1 MLYVFNSFIKDLIQK
16 RKLWAE
22 HGKNWVQWI
31 WVTALKPFHGAVRCS
46 FELFF
51 LLIFD
56 LQHKTPQKNKKTPTN
71 KQTNM
76 EWIPKKERQITDH
89 TFLERCVKIRGGSKY
104 IYFYDSTSSLRILYP
119 LIRTSKTFHVFSFW
133 FCMNVSVTN
142 SPRAERYKPVLQLSG
157 IVCHFSRTSVF
168 ISQFERISLLVLR
181 CRFGSFTVEEGTW
194 SSPLPSRRWAF
205 MFFLFCFFTQGWNI

>member
-1 MLYVFNSFIKDLIQK
+1 
-16 RKLWAE
+16 
-22 HGKNWVQWI
+22 
-31 WVTALKPFHGAVRCS
+31 
-46 FELFF
+46 
-51 LLIFD
+51 
-56 LQHKTPQKNKKTPTN
+56 
-71 KQTNM
+71 M
-76 EWIPKKERQITDH
+76 EWIPKKERLITDH
-89 TFLERCVKIRGGSKY
+89 KFLESVKIRGGSKY

-168 ISQFERISLLVLR
+168 VSLFESISLLLVLR

-205 MFFLFCFFTQGWNI
+205 MFFFCFVFYSGLEHLTLWQMVNKTWEKYIVFIYFFISTLFLSFFFFKG

>member
-1 MLYVFNSFIKDLIQK
+1 MGYSFKTFSRCGPLLFWALLSFN
-16 RKLWAE
+16 
-22 HGKNWVQWI
+22 I
-31 WVTALKPFHGAVRCS
+31 WFAAQNPPKKQT
-46 FELFF
+46 
-51 LLIFD
+51 
-56 LQHKTPQKNKKTPTN
+56 KKTPTN

>member
-1 MLYVFNSFIKDLIQK
+1 MGYSFKTFSRCGPLLFWALLSFNIWFAAQK
-16 RKLWAE
+16 
-22 HGKNWVQWI
+22 
-31 WVTALKPFHGAVRCS
+31 
-46 FELFF
+46 
-51 LLIFD
+51 
-56 LQHKTPQKNKKTPTN
+56 KK
-71 KQTNM
+71 KKKTNM
-76 EWIPKKERQITDH
+76 EWIPKKERLITDH
-89 TFLERCVKIRGGSKY
+89 KFLESVKIRGGSKY

-168 ISQFERISLLVLR
+168 ISQFESISLLLVLR

-205 MFFLFCFFTQGWNI
+205 MFFFVLFFTQGWNI